1 MHLWRGLHLHDKPFF
16 GCSRA
21 INVIDH
27 SAIFLSITQLFRR
40 DRLGIDPS
48 KAVLRAP
55 AVKNSQ
61 DEQTFNANAS
71 IPVKSKK
78 G

>member
-1 MHLWRGLHLHDKPFF
+1 M
-16 GCSRA
+16 
-21 INVIDH
+21 
-27 SAIFLSITQLFRR
+27 FRR